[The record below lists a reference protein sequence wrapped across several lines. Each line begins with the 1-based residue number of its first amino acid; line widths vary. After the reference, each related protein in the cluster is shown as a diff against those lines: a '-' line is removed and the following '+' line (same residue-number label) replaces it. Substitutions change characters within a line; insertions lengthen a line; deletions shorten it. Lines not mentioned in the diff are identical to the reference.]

1 MRLRTSR
8 VRAEQDPFTDLLFNV
23 LLTFTFLFIVA
34 LIFLHP
40 PTEQGNVKVKAEI
53 IVAVTWEE
61 LRPDDLDLWMEDPEG
76 NVVYFNNPSAGLM
89 HLDRDDR
96 GNRNDFMLVDGRE
109 IVNPLNQEVITVRGN
124 IRGEYVVNVH
134 YYESTTNEP
143 VKATV
148 TVSKVN
154 PVLEVAYH
162 GEIDLPTQ
170 GTEVTAVRFTTTDEG
185 TITNI
190 NTRPKSLV
198 TLQ

>member
-1 MRLRTSR
+1 MRLRQSR

-40 PTEQGNVKVKAEI
+40 PTEQGNVKVKAEV
-53 IVAVTWEE
+53 IVTVTWEDG
-61 LRPDDLDLWMEDPEG
+61 RPDDLDLWMEDPEG
-76 NVVYFNNPSAGLM
+76 NVVYFNNPSSGLM

-96 GNRNDFMLVDGRE
+96 GNRNDFLLVDGRE
-109 IVNPLNQEVITVRGN
+109 IVNPLNQEVITIRGN
-124 IRGEYVVNVH
+124 LPGEYVVNVH
-134 YYESTTNEP
+134 YYESLTKAP
-143 VKATV
+143 VEATV

-162 GEIDLPTQ
+162 GDVELPEQ
-170 GTEVTAVRFTTTDEG
+170 GKEATAVRFTTTDEG
-185 TITNI
+185 ELINI

-198 TLQ
+198 SLQ